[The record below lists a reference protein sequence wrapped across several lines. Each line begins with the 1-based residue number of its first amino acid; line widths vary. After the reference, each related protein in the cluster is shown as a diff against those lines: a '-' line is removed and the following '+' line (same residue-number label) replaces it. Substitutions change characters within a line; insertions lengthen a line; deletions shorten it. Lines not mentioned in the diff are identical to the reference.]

1 MYDLMILL
9 LLLVL
14 GYFFGQMAEKKHF
27 RSIIKREE
35 EYRQILTFAKRFPL
49 TNEGDQKATLVGGNV
64 VISVDYFKRFVATL
78 RSLVGGRVT
87 TYESL
92 LERARR
98 EAILRM
104 KADARQ
110 KGLNTIVNVKLETA
124 SITKGSKN
132 QVGAVEV
139 YAYGTGL
146 SSSNDLLPQNVET
159 NDNERK
165 HGK

>member
-1 MYDLMILL
+1 M
-9 LLLVL
+9 
-14 GYFFGQMAEKKHF
+14 K
-27 RSIIKREE
+27 
-35 EYRQILTFAKRFPL
+35 
-49 TNEGDQKATLVGGNV
+49 
-64 VISVDYFKRFVATL
+64 
-78 RSLVGGRVT
+78 VGGRVT

-146 SSSNDLLPQNVET
+146 SSSNDLLRQNVET